1 MTVLYFAG
9 GCFWGIEHALRML
22 DGVTDTRVG
31 YANGHTSDPTYSQVK
46 KGDTGYRETVEV
58 SFDRSVVSLPVLLK
72 AFFILIDPERD
83 DGQGHDIGD
92 QYRTGVYYPSDSDK
106 ALVVELE
113 SIFESERS
121 KHKNFFTELA
131 PLVRFYEAEEYHQ
144 DYLIKNP
151 SGYCHVSRSEF
162 EAVKA
167 LNRR

>member
-1 MTVLYFAG
+1 MTS
-9 GCFWGIEHALRML
+9 E
-22 DGVTDTRVG
+22 TTTR
-31 YANGHTSDPTYSQVK
+31 
-46 KGDTGYRETVEV
+46 
-58 SFDRSVVSLPVLLK
+58 
-72 AFFILIDPERD
+72 
-83 DGQGHDIGD
+83 
-92 QYRTGVYYPSDSDK
+92 PSDSDK

-131 PLVRFYEAEEYHQ
+131 PLVRFYEAEDYHQ